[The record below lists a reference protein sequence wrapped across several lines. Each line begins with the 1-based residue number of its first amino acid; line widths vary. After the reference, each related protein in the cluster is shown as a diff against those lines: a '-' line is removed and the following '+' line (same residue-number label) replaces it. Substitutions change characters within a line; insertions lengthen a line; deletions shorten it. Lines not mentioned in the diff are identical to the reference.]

1 MLICY
6 FTSILAGT
14 GSAVDQEKLIHKH
27 ERDALVPYCRRD
39 TVKLDRR
46 QPCKKTRPSHGGSMQ
61 GLLLQISLRQAD
73 GTVPHPLALNFP
85 GKMGERMR
93 NTGNWLMRTGA
104 RLPAVVYRP
113 ADWNEGG

>member
-46 QPCKKTRPSHGGSMQ
+46 LPCKKTRSSHGGSMQ
-61 GLLLQISLRQAD
+61 GLLQITLRQAD
-73 GTVPHPLALNFP
+73 GGMAQC
-85 GKMGERMR
+85 
-93 NTGNWLMRTGA
+93 RT
-104 RLPAVVYRP
+104 PWP
-113 ADWNEGG
+113 